1 MAKRILPL
9 VFIFFCTSVAWV
21 ILGGASIGRTYS
33 QDSKLK
39 QKVGQLWGTVQ
50 RQEAP
55 QVYYQIKSKRKVH
68 RMVDEKTVVEEL
80 DDVAT
85 HYLIPDSNDISV
97 DLKIDYRRKGLLWY
111 STYTV
116 DFDGRYRVVN
126 TTPAVRDIWF
136 EYHFPASQGVY
147 DNFAVTVDGE
157 KLRDLDTR
165 DGKVFVRL
173 PLDPGQG
180 RTVRVSYRSQGMD
193 EWWYSFGRD
202 VSQIR
207 NFRLAATADFDK
219 VDFPDNGISPTAKE
233 KAGKGWR
240 MEWGYRDLVSGIQ
253 IGIGMP
259 KKLNPGPFV
268 GKVSFFAP
276 VSLFLF
282 LFLMFIITAIRGVRI
297 HPMNYFFVCAAFF
310 AFHLLLAYLVDH
322 VDLHLSFAIASAV
335 SVLLVVSY
343 MRLVAG
349 MRFALVEVGLSQF
362 FYLVVFSYTFF
373 LEGYT
378 GLAVTIACVLTL
390 FVLMQATGRLDWG
403 QMAARDGGRQ

>member
-1 MAKRILPL
+1 MAKRVLPL

-21 ILGGASIGRTYS
+21 ILGGANLGRTYS

-55 QVYYQIKSKRKVH
+55 QVYFQVRTKRKVQ
-68 RMVDEKTVVEEL
+68 RVVDEKTVVEEVE
-80 DDVAT
+80 DVAN

-97 DLKIDYRRKGLLWY
+97 GLKIDYRRKGLLWY

-116 DFDGRYRVVN
+116 DFSGRYRVAN
-126 TTPAVRDIWF
+126 TTPAARDIWF

-147 DNFAVTVDGE
+147 DDLAVTVDGE

-173 PLDPGQG
+173 PLEPGQG
-180 RTVRVSYRSQGMD
+180 KTVQVAYRSQGMD
-193 EWWYSFGRD
+193 EWWYSFGQD

-207 NFRLAATADFDK
+207 NFRLAASTDFEK
-219 VDFPDNGISPTAKE
+219 VDFPDNGISPTSKSRS
-233 KAGKGWR
+233 GKGWHL
-240 MEWGYRDLVSGIQ
+240 EWSYRDLVSGIQ
-253 IGIGMP
+253 IGVGMP

-310 AFHLLLAYLVDH
+310 AFHLLMAYLVDH
-322 VDLHLSFAIASAV
+322 LDLHLSFAIASAV

-349 MRFALVEVGLSQF
+349 TRFALVEVGLSQL

-390 FVLMQATGRLDWG
+390 FVLMQATGRLDWEKLW
-403 QMAARDGGRQ
+403 AEKGR